1 MPLHPD
7 HTPVTYGPGVYY
19 YKNGNKKYEGEW
31 RDGNANGK
39 GVGYYEN
46 GNKMYEGEWKDGK
59 ANGKGAYIKKDL
71 TILEKAIKTKA
82 LEKHLETKIENN
94 IYEELKN
101 IINK

>member
-1 MPLHPD
+1 MKTKKIPLRSCVVSKEKLPKQELIRI
-7 HTPVTYGPGVYY
+7 V
-19 YKNGNKKYEGEW
+19 KNK
-31 RDGNANGK
+31 
-39 GVGYYEN
+39 EN
-46 GNKMYEGEWKDGK
+46 EVFIDLTGK

-71 TILEKAIKTKA
+71 AILEKAIKTKA

>member
-1 MPLHPD
+1 MKTKKIPLRSCVVSKEKLPKQELIR
-7 HTPVTYGPGVYY
+7 VV
-19 YKNGNKKYEGEW
+19 KNK
-31 RDGNANGK
+31 
-39 GVGYYEN
+39 EN
-46 GNKMYEGEWKDGK
+46 EVFIDLTGK
-59 ANGKGAYIKKDL
+59 ANGKGAYVKKDL

>member
-1 MPLHPD
+1 MKTKKIPLRSCVVSKEKLPKQELIR
-7 HTPVTYGPGVYY
+7 VV
-19 YKNGNKKYEGEW
+19 KNK
-31 RDGNANGK
+31 
-39 GVGYYEN
+39 EN
-46 GNKMYEGEWKDGK
+46 EVFIDLTGK
-59 ANGKGAYIKKDL
+59 ANGNGAYIKKDL

>member
-1 MPLHPD
+1 MKTKKIPLRSCVVSKEKLPKQELIR
-7 HTPVTYGPGVYY
+7 VV
-19 YKNGNKKYEGEW
+19 KNKENEVLIDLK
-31 RDGNANGK
+31 GK
-39 GVGYYEN
+39 E
-46 GNKMYEGEWKDGK
+46 
-59 ANGKGAYIKKDL
+59 NGKGAYIKKDL

>member
-1 MPLHPD
+1 MKTKKIPLRSC
-7 HTPVTYGPGVYY
+7 VVSKEKLSKQELIRVV
-19 YKNGNKKYEGEW
+19 KN
-31 RDGNANGK
+31 
-39 GVGYYEN
+39 
-46 GNKMYEGEWKDGK
+46 KDNEVFIDLTGK

-71 TILEKAIKTKA
+71 AILEKAIKSKA

>member
-1 MPLHPD
+1 MKTKKIPLRSCVVSKEKLPKQELIR
-7 HTPVTYGPGVYY
+7 VV
-19 YKNGNKKYEGEW
+19 KNK
-31 RDGNANGK
+31 
-39 GVGYYEN
+39 EN
-46 GNKMYEGEWKDGK
+46 EVFIDLTGK

-71 TILEKAIKTKA
+71 AILEKAIKTKA

>member
-1 MPLHPD
+1 MKIKKIPLRSCVVSKEKLPKQELIR
-7 HTPVTYGPGVYY
+7 VV
-19 YKNGNKKYEGEW
+19 KNK
-31 RDGNANGK
+31 
-39 GVGYYEN
+39 EN
-46 GNKMYEGEWKDGK
+46 EVFIDLTGK

>member
-1 MPLHPD
+1 MIPKKTKKIPLRSCVVSKEKLHKQELIR
-7 HTPVTYGPGVYY
+7 VV
-19 YKNGNKKYEGEW
+19 KNK
-31 RDGNANGK
+31 
-39 GVGYYEN
+39 EN
-46 GNKMYEGEWKDGK
+46 EVFIDLTGK

-101 IINK
+101 IITK

>member
-1 MPLHPD
+1 MKTKKIPLRSCAVSKEKLPKQELIR
-7 HTPVTYGPGVYY
+7 VV
-19 YKNGNKKYEGEW
+19 KNK
-31 RDGNANGK
+31 
-39 GVGYYEN
+39 EN
-46 GNKMYEGEWKDGK
+46 EVFIDLTGK